1 MKNDNKWIVIVFLCT
16 MILSIIFSFATNEI
30 SLKTNIPVTI
40 TIIFIV
46 IFIGIIFDMIGASS
60 LTANESTFHAK
71 SAKKIKGAKMAIR
84 FIKNNVK
91 VSSICNDIIGDI
103 CGIISGGLGAVLA
116 ISISAYFNIS
126 ITFVT
131 IIVSAVISSL
141 TITGKA
147 IFKNIAIKNADNILF
162 AVSKMLSLFEKSR

>member
-1 MKNDNKWIVIVFLCT
+1 MKNDNKWIIIVFIWT
-16 MILSIIFSFATNEI
+16 MILSITFSFATNAI
-30 SLKTNIPVTI
+30 TLNANIPVTLLLI
-40 TIIFIV
+40 LIV
-46 IFIGIIFDMIGASS
+46 VFIGILFDMIGASA

-71 SAKKIKGAKMAIR
+71 NAKKIKGAKTAIK

-116 ISISAYFNIS
+116 INISMSLNTS

-131 IIVSAVISSL
+131 ILISAIISAL

-147 IFKNIAIKNADNILF
+147 IFKNIAIKNADKILF
-162 AVSKMLSLFEKSR
+162 TISKALSIFEK